1 MLTPIGQ
8 SLPQDLQDRGY
19 HILETLHGLGLA
31 QQLNLACRTL
41 LAVLLMRRPSPSAPK
56 AQRDAFK
63 TLCVEAQVWLKDEIA
78 ELRRTQPAPTT
89 AVPKSKAR
97 PKVGHA

>member
-8 SLPQDLQDRGY
+8 PLPQDLQDRGY
-19 HILETLHGLGLA
+19 HILETLEGLGMG

-41 LAVLLMRRPSPSAPK
+41 LAMLLLRRPNPGAPK

-63 TLCVEAQVWLKDEIA
+63 TVCTEVQVWLREEIA
-78 ELRRTQPAPTT
+78 EIQRVERTPRTPHRKRT
-89 AVPKSKAR
+89 PR
-97 PKVGHA
+97 PRVGHA